1 MRSIR
6 NAAHGAYVL
15 SDGEAEDV
23 GALALAADEY
33 LRAIQQARGEVVQLV
48 ERCWAVGRATGG
60 VALICLDG
68 AGPTPLGVRGR
79 MRVWL

>member
-33 LRAIQQARGEVVQLV
+33 LRAIQQARGEVVQLLSDVGQLV
-48 ERCWAVGRATGG
+48 EQRAV
-60 VALICLDG
+60 LH
-68 AGPTPLGVRGR
+68 
-79 MRVWL
+79 